1 MQEKLNKENQNDQS
15 EPNEQSDNENKK
27 RNNEIVSF
35 IKTAAIFLVLWLFIR
50 GTIIE
55 AFKIPSGS
63 MIPTLQIGDY
73 LLVNKLA
80 YGIRLPFVDN
90 AVYEYSKP
98 KRGDIVVFTKEDI
111 DSEEEENMNFIK
123 RVIAVEGDKVSLK
136 NMIVYI
142 NGEPTH
148 EDYAQWVYG
157 GLPSGEFDEITVP
170 KGHIFLLGDNRDRS
184 KDSRYWNSHFL
195 PTKRVKGKA
204 LFIYWSFN
212 DLKRIFNV
220 IK

>member
-35 IKTAAIFLVLWLFIR
+35 IKTATIFLVLWLFIR